1 MAACVVEVKFHFINC
16 VRTPFGLKLNP
27 KINCHNLTSLVV
39 IPSVT
44 RGKAKMQRTVT
55 PSLTQ
60 SADSETDGHAMVITV
75 AWCCGESVV
84 SWSFAV
90 TVTPSLIT
98 QCECLITHVSIN
110 RAPCLPCHVDL
121 IDNYHVQTAVCWR
134 YTVLSVIRLSLAD
147 GRPWDT

>member
-44 RGKAKMQRTVT
+44 RGKAKMQRTVI

-60 SADSETDGHAMVITV
+60 STDSETDGHGGVITV
-75 AWCCGESVV
+75 ALRCGESVV
-84 SWSFAV
+84 KL
-90 TVTPSLIT
+90 TILGG
-98 QCECLITHVSIN
+98 VSIN
-110 RAPCLPCHVDL
+110 HAPCLPCHVDL
-121 IDNYHVQTAVCWR
+121 IDNYHVQTAVC
-134 YTVLSVIRLSLAD
+134 
-147 GRPWDT
+147 